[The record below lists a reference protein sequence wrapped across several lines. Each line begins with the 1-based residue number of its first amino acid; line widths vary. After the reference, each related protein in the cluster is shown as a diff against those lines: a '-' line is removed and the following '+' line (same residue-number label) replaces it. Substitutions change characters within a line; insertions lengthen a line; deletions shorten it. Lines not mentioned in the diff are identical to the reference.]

1 MGCISLDSVGIAGFN
16 HDFGS
21 LRGEQ
26 SDLKK
31 AFDAVANANKRG
43 ADRILFLLAFAMPVL
58 LKVPTEHK
66 SRILRMTAK
75 LRVIAENL
83 LKSSRSDQEKGII
96 GNSGRTVIGALS
108 MHKF

>member
-1 MGCISLDSVGIAGFN
+1 MGCVSLDSIGIAGFS

-26 SDLKK
+26 SELKK

-43 ADRILFLLAFAMPVL
+43 VDRILFLLAFAIPVL

-66 SRILRMTAK
+66 SRILSMTAK

-83 LKSSRSDQEKGII
+83 LESSRSDQEKGVIS
-96 GNSGRTVIGALS
+96 NSGRTVIGALS
-108 MHKF
+108 MYTF